1 MHLSN
6 ALLIFTRAPRIRKIK
21 GRGAPASILI
31 GTIVVPRFRTDETRH
46 NIAIASVSVGSF
58 HSDELVIR
66 QSSSGALYRIDIQ
79 IVRLSRENLK
89 YRRRLIIN
97 IL

>member
-31 GTIVVPRFRTDETRH
+31 GTIIVPRFRTDETRH
-46 NIAIASVSVGSF
+46 NIASVSVGSF

-79 IVRLSRENLK
+79 IVRLSRENFK
-89 YRRRLIIN
+89 YRRRIIIN

>member
-46 NIAIASVSVGSF
+46 NIAVGSVSVGSNVIPL
-58 HSDELVIR
+58 ELVIR
-66 QSSSGALYRIDIQ
+66 QSSNGALYRIDIQ
-79 IVRLSRENLK
+79 IICL
-89 YRRRLIIN
+89 
-97 IL
+97 